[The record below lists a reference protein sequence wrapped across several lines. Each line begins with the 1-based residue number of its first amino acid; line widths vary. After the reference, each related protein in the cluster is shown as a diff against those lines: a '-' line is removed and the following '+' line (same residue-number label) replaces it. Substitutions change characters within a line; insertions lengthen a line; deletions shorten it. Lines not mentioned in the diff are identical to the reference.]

1 MKTTV
6 EINETN
12 FENEVLLSN
21 QPVLV
26 DFWAEW
32 CGPCKMLAPVL
43 EEIANEQAGRI
54 KIAKV
59 NVDENPVLATRF
71 GIQSIPTLLYF
82 AHGEMRDQTIG
93 VVSKRAIVSKLEKLA
108 VPAKGIRQGI
118 VALGAAMVLV
128 LLNGCASVPVQADS
142 DPWHYNPNTGY
153 PAVGAGFPW
162 WHDLP

>member
-59 NVDENPVLATRF
+59 NVDENPALATRF

-82 AHGEMRDQTIG
+82 ANGEMRDQTIG
-93 VVSKRAIVSKLEKLA
+93 VVSKRAIVSKLEKLG
-108 VPAKGIRQGI
+108 VPA
-118 VALGAAMVLV
+118 
-128 LLNGCASVPVQADS
+128 
-142 DPWHYNPNTGY
+142 
-153 PAVGAGFPW
+153 
-162 WHDLP
+162 